1 MLFMDDVVLV
11 DESRAWVNNK
21 MKLWRNTLESNGF
34 RFSGTKTEYMRCDF
48 STTAYKKGDVYL
60 KGQVMLR

>member
-1 MLFMDDVVLV
+1 
-11 DESRAWVNNK
+11 